1 MLIETLK
8 SQPVLQHVSLD
19 ISVYK
24 TDGEKPTFTIEI
36 THDHPEGDLK
46 LMKNGIGVG
55 GGGSSMGVLLIKVY
69 VNEGLAAGVIGQ
81 L

>member
-1 MLIETLK
+1 
-8 SQPVLQHVSLD
+8 
-19 ISVYK
+19 
-24 TDGEKPTFTIEI
+24 
-36 THDHPEGDLK
+36 
-46 LMKNGIGVG
+46 MKNGIGVGGGG

>member
-1 MLIETLK
+1 M
-8 SQPVLQHVSLD
+8 LQHVSLD
-19 ISVYK
+19 ISFYK

-55 GGGSSMGVLLIKVY
+55 GGGGGGGRLWVSFL
-69 VNEGLAAGVIGQ
+69 
-81 L
+81 

>member
-55 GGGSSMGVLLIKVY
+55 SSMGVLLIKVY

>member
-1 MLIETLK
+1 M
-8 SQPVLQHVSLD
+8 LQHVSLD
-19 ISVYK
+19 ISFYK
-24 TDGEKPTFTIEI
+24 TDGEKPTL
-36 THDHPEGDLK
+36 GAL
-46 LMKNGIGVG
+46 GWGG